1 VGGDT
6 IQNGAHLYGYPVW
19 RKIGL
24 KDRRTLRLGKDR
36 LLKRL
41 ADLPPIDIKGRNSAN
56 VLKAVAADGFM
67 HQPGSFSG
75 SVSAVILDSL
85 QKRAGAIAHARNG
98 KPNGLHK
105 VISFDV
111 TRHVRRLR

>member
-1 VGGDT
+1 VGGDA
-6 IQNGAHLYGYPVW
+6 IQNRTHLYSNAVW

-67 HQPGSFSG
+67 HQAGSFSG
-75 SVSAVILDSL
+75 SVGAVVLDSL
-85 QKRAGAIAHARNG
+85 QKRAGAITHTRNG
-98 KPNGLHK
+98 KMNGLHE
-105 VISFDV
+105 VISFG
-111 TRHVRRLR
+111 